1 MQSLIGQSE
10 PPTHVIIPD
19 YSLTAPERLNKAS

>member
-10 PPTHVIIPD
+10 PPTHVIILD
-19 YSLTAPERLNKAS
+19 YSLTVHERLNKAS